1 MNPIL
6 QSGAINFV
14 LTSDL
19 SDRNRAI
26 VGMVIVYSI
35 RKTLLAFSSGN
46 SHNKRC
52 VLLVITIENVS
63 TVVDV
68 GIGVDENSGS
78 IRVPHSTRMNS
89 LTRQGQ

>member
-1 MNPIL
+1 MLAINPIL
-6 QSGAINFV
+6 QSGIIKVV
-14 LTSDL
+14 LSSDL
-19 SDRNRAI
+19 SNRNRAI

-35 RKTLLAFSSGN
+35 QKTFLTFSSGN

-68 GIGVDENSGS
+68 GIGVDENSDS
-78 IRVPHSTRMNS
+78 TRVPDST
-89 LTRQGQ
+89 